1 MALADRQ
8 ILLNQRLRASTEAAV
23 RRIWGSLPDYNRP
36 SLEGWLAQVVPV
48 VLAAQRQEVALTTA
62 YLEAALDRPVVG
74 VDPAALIGSAA
85 RAGTP
90 PEEVYTR
97 PFIHVWQGLSQ
108 GRPYVEAVN
117 SGLAR
122 AVSSAVTDVQL
133 SMRETLRAVGDIDP
147 EIAGFQ
153 RVADGDACDYCLMLD
168 GAQFRTSTPMPIH
181 NFCVTGDTEV
191 WSAVTPTSSRTEPAD
206 FTSAQAATRRWYSGE
221 VIVIKTALGH
231 KLTVTPNHPI
241 LTDSGWVV
249 AGELHKGQQVFSGS
263 GAERVVGR
271 VPDEQKVPARIE
283 DYFGSGR
290 GGTFVSV
297 PFASEQFHGDI
308 GQGEVDV
315 VAINGSLSVGQ
326 LAALVQPQQETSFAS
341 RLTASVCLS
350 CLGRF
355 VQPLRAGGFA
365 AKRGVSRGRAG
376 FAFRGGLG
384 RSRNPVLFGGGSF
397 GDAVGDE
404 VGVNRSAA
412 ESNNGRDLIDRL
424 AGFVK
429 PDHILEF
436 DRIGFSGHVY
446 NLVTSSGW
454 YAANGILTHNCG
466 CGVEPVVYTRGFA
479 NRNNLQQFN
488 ADKAV
493 VPDGVA
499 VNAHG
504 ELGPVLG
511 SPDEQFTRL

>member
-8 ILLNQRLRASTEAAV
+8 IQLNQRLRESTDAAV

-36 SLEGWLAQVVPV
+36 SLDRWLSQVLPV
-48 VLAAQRQEVALTTA
+48 VLGAQRQQVAVTQA
-62 YLEAALDRPVVG
+62 YLSAALDRPAASI
-74 VDPAALIGSAA
+74 DPEAVIGSAA

-97 PFIHVWQGLSQ
+97 PFIQVWQALAT

-117 SGLAR
+117 VGLAR
-122 AVSSAVTDVQL
+122 ATSSAAMDVQL
-133 SMRETLRAVGDIDP
+133 AMRDTLKAVGDIDP
-147 EIAGFQ
+147 AIAGYQ
-153 RVADGDACDYCLMLD
+153 RVADPGACEYCLLLD
-168 GAQFRTSTPMPIH
+168 GAQFRTEDPMPIH

-191 WSAVTPTSSRTEPAD
+191 WSAVTPTGSRPELAD
-206 FTSAQAATRRWYSGE
+206 FASAQAATRRWYSGE
-221 VIVIKTALGH
+221 VVVIKTALGH

-241 LTDSGWVV
+241 LTDSGWIV
-249 AGELHKGQQVFSGS
+249 AGELHKGQQVFSGG

-290 GGTFVSV
+290 SGAFVSV
-297 PFASEQFHGDI
+297 PFAAEQFHGDI

-341 RLTASVCLS
+341 RLAASVCLS

-355 VQPLRAGGFA
+355 AQPLRAGGFA

-376 FAFRGGLG
+376 FAFRSGLG
-384 RSRNPVLFGGGSF
+384 GSRNPVLFGGGSF
-397 GDAVGDE
+397 GDTVGDE
-404 VGVNRSAA
+404 VGIDRSAA

-429 PDHILEF
+429 SDHILEF

-446 NLVTSSGW
+446 NLVTSGGW
-454 YAANGILTHNCG
+454 YVANGILTHNCG
-466 CGVEPVVYTRGFA
+466 CGVERSFTNEGLLIATTWRSSTPTRPPF
-479 NRNNLQQFN
+479 LM
-488 ADKAV
+488 
-493 VPDGVA
+493 
-499 VNAHG
+499 
-504 ELGPVLG
+504 E
-511 SPDEQFTRL
+511 